1 MGLRDGDM
9 LGFRWSLFRGGSA
22 LRRLLLLSVAAC
34 VVQVLVV
41 VLILAADLAQ
51 HTGEHRVELDV
62 VLPMALLG
70 LGLVSWLSHRLHSAI
85 AHPIARLQQAVE
97 TLDPDSLE
105 RVNLPRTPELA
116 SLASSFNA
124 MADRLAASTRLI
136 AAKEARLSALF
147 THSSDMV
154 VVVRPDTTIVSATPS
169 AGRFL
174 GVPADHLTQHRFFD
188 LVAPEDRPVM
198 LAALSGTSGL
208 EAVEFRMIHV
218 DGRLITTETHIV
230 DLTSEPAVQG
240 LVLTMRDVSE
250 RKQFEGML
258 SHQAFHDALTGLPN
272 RALLR
277 DRLAHALLRREPHEP
292 LALLFI
298 DLNDFKTVNDS
309 LGHSAGDELL
319 QTVAARLE
327 LHLRAGDTAARLG
340 GDEFVI
346 LLEHADEQEALAAAA
361 RIREALNQPANMSG
375 IDVYPGGSIGVAVSN
390 PSITSA
396 DELLAHA
403 DAAMYLAKAQESGH
417 ICLYDQD
424 LSQSVLRR
432 LELKGDLQRAVSRGE
447 IEVFY
452 QPIINLAT
460 GRLAGVEALARWLH
474 PTIGQMLPTDFIS
487 LAEQTGLIV
496 EVGRDVL
503 DQACRQFAHWQQR
516 YGNTA
521 PGFVSV
527 NISGRQLR
535 EPSLASHVTNALH
548 THGLRPDQ
556 LVLEITESI
565 LFSNHDPAVD
575 RLVELKKLGVLLA
588 IDDFGTGYSSLAH
601 LQHLPVDILKLDK
614 HFIDELEADQA
625 TATAVARAIIDLG
638 HHLGLRI
645 VAEGIEQGP
654 QAVRLRAES
663 CDYGQGYLFGRP
675 GSAQQISA
683 MLADSARREMAGT
696 EL

>member
-1 MGLRDGDM
+1 M
-9 LGFRWSLFRGGSA
+9 
-22 LRRLLLLSVAAC
+22 RRLALLSLVAS
-34 VVQVLVV
+34 VVQL
-41 VLILAADLAQ
+41 LIVALTVTMDLASE
-51 HTGEHRVELDV
+51 GADRRLYLEIL
-62 VLPMALLG
+62 LPIALLG
-70 LGLVSWLSHRLHSAI
+70 LGLVGWLSHRLHSAI
-85 AHPIARLQQAVE
+85 ARPIAHLQLAVE
-97 TLDPDSLE
+97 ALDPESLE
-105 RVNLPRTPELA
+105 RVELPRTPELA
-116 SLASSFNA
+116 SLAASFNA
-124 MADRLAASTRLI
+124 MADRLALSTREI
-136 AAKEARLSALF
+136 ASKEARLRALF
-147 THSSDMV
+147 THASDMV
-154 VVVRPDTTIVSATPS
+154 LVLRADTTIVSATPS
-169 AGRFL
+169 AGRLL
-174 GVPADHLTQHRFFD
+174 GVGPEHLTNRRFHD

-198 LAALSGTSGL
+198 LAALSNASGH

-218 DGRLITTETHIV
+218 EGRLITTETHIV

-250 RKQFEGML
+250 RKQLEGML

-277 DRLAHALLRREPHEP
+277 DRLQHALLRRQPDEP

-346 LLEHADEQEALAAAA
+346 LLEHADEQEALAAAH
-361 RIREALNQPANMSG
+361 RIREALNEPATMSG
-375 IDVYPGGSIGVAVSN
+375 IDVYPGGSIGVAVST
-390 PSITSA
+390 PAITSA

-432 LELKGDLQRAVSRGE
+432 LELKADLQRAVQRSE

-452 QPIINLAT
+452 QPIVDLKT

-474 PTIGQMLPTDFIS
+474 PTIGQMLPADFIA

-496 EVGRDVL
+496 EVGQDVL
-503 DQACRQFAHWQQR
+503 DQACRQFAHWRER
-516 YGNTA
+516 YGNVA

-527 NISGRQLR
+527 NVSGRQLR
-535 EPSLASHVTNALH
+535 EPALIGHVANALE
-548 THGLRPDQ
+548 TYAIRPDQ
-556 LVLEITESI
+556 LVLEITESV
-565 LFSNHDPAVD
+565 LFSDNLPALE
-575 RLVELKKLGVLLA
+575 RLNELKQLGVRLA
-588 IDDFGTGYSSLAH
+588 IDDFGTGYSSLAY
-601 LQHLPVDILKLDK
+601 LQHLPVDVLKLDK
-614 HFIDELEADQA
+614 HFIDELESESV

-645 VAEGIEQGP
+645 IAEGIEQP
-654 QAVRLRAES
+654 RQAAQLSGEG
-663 CDYGQGYLFGRP
+663 CDFGQGFLFGHP
-675 GSAQQISA
+675 GSAAQVSA
-683 MLADSARREMAGT
+683 MLLSAVRNVRDLAPT
-696 EL
+696 EA